1 MSPKIGPPQSFA
13 SSVDNI
19 NSPVGDVV
27 NCHHTMDSSEIEKQE
42 ETSSFAGRVNRSLGN
57 LLGVKDGMNYSKFTG
72 ANV

>member
-1 MSPKIGPPQSFA
+1 
-13 SSVDNI
+13 
-19 NSPVGDVV
+19 VV